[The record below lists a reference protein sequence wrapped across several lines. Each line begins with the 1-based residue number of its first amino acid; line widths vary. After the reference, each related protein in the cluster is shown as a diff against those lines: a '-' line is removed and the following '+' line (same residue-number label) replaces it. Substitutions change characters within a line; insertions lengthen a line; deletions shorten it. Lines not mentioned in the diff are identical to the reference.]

1 MRDGKFS
8 ADRYEL
14 EKDKFNFIKTY
25 TYDFERPNLITE
37 IDKKIKENR
46 NGLIL
51 GNVSYLRNIINLT
64 NKPSKNNVP
73 ITTKNL
79 KWCLLSYGINFNTH
93 DKYFE
98 RSYITYRGITEQ
110 IPNELFSDAIIFALF
125 FKALAFTNKG
135 QKNYIMPFTADEL
148 GCNKN
153 DLNVLYPQD
162 KKETDLFS
170 ALENKPERPFD
181 FRKFMSEFEFSK
193 EAKEL
198 YFAALEIF
206 KFYHRSEIYENKD
219 FNDSFYDITNAIM
232 GKDTSEF
239 KTLDKENDTRI
250 TKVKTTKGTKGFGR
264 KTIKYAVV
272 NSADLSIFERFF
284 DARDILAKKIN
295 KQLVDSGLLLW
306 ERENIY

>member
-25 TYDFERPNLITE
+25 TYDFERANLINE

-46 NGLIL
+46 NGFVL
-51 GNVSYLRNIINLT
+51 GNISYLDDVINLT
-64 NKPSKNNVP
+64 NKISKNPNV
-73 ITTKNL
+73 ITTHNL
-79 KWCLLSYGINFNTH
+79 IWCLLSKGINFNTH
-93 DKYFE
+93 NNYFE
-98 RSYITYRGITEQ
+98 RNRNVYRGKISE
-110 IPNELFSDAIIFALF
+110 ISKELFCDAIIMSIFYLRM
-125 FKALAFTNKG
+125 AFTNKG

-153 DLNVLYPQD
+153 DLNVLFPQD
-162 KKETDLFS
+162 KKEIDLFS
-170 ALENKPERPFD
+170 ALENETEKPFD
-181 FRKFMSEFEFSK
+181 FRKFMAEFEFSK
-193 EAKEL
+193 EAKDL

-206 KFYHRSEIYENKD
+206 KFYHKSEIYENKD

-239 KTLDKENDTRI
+239 KELDKQNDTRI

-264 KTIKYAVV
+264 KTIKFAV
-272 NSADLSIFERFF
+272 NSADLPIFERFF
-284 DARDILAKKIN
+284 NARDILAKKIN